1 MDNTLNTL
9 NDYSEGFASF
19 LEGMRLFNSSRIAVN
34 KLSELIEL
42 GLVVFLKIPGA
53 KRASFFR
60 INEDTF
66 DFELKMSV
74 PDDSDSLVMGNHD
87 KLVEEGIIGEAI
99 SSSNIAQFTLDDEEF
114 IYVAPLITQ
123 TGIIGIVE
131 VYSTIYRKEEFN
143 DIEISIVKLATA
155 FSGFFASA
163 LNEFMLKEKDHDIKE
178 LVDQIVASRTIS
190 LAKKQQE
197 IGSKLESLKWNLSM
211 SIPHEVRTP
220 LNQIIGFANYLNS
233 FVKAEYSESADLLEI
248 IGDIQSSAVR
258 LKRLFENYLYF
269 ANLTMVATN
278 IDELRKVSEKVTLY
292 AESIIFE
299 YANIIAD
306 KYDRTADININLVES
321 ALKISEDYLIK
332 IIEEIIDNALKYS
345 EPGTEVN
352 INSIFDDSY
361 YYLTITDQG
370 RGMTEH
376 QIKGIDAYMQFDRDQ
391 YEQQGSGLGLAIVSR
406 IMDLQ
411 NGELHILSVPNECT
425 EVTLKIPIAK
435 NDISDYL

>member
-1 MDNTLNTL
+1 MNTLH
-9 NDYSEGFASF
+9 DYSEGFANF
-19 LEGMRLFNSSRIAVN
+19 LEGMRLFSSSRIAVN

-53 KRASFFR
+53 KRTSFFR

-74 PDDSDSLVMGNHD
+74 PDDSDSLVRANHD
-87 KLVEEGIIGEAI
+87 ILVDEGIVGEAI
-99 SSSNIAQFTLDDEEF
+99 SSSNITQLKLNDDEYIF
-114 IYVAPLITQ
+114 VAPLITQ

-131 VYSTIYRKEEFN
+131 VYSSVYKQEEFN
-143 DIEISIVKLATA
+143 DIEISIIKLATV

-190 LAKKQQE
+190 LAKKHQE
-197 IGSKLESLKWNLSM
+197 MGSKLESLKWNLSM

-220 LNQIIGFANYLNS
+220 LNQIIGFANYLTS
-233 FVKAEYSESADLLEI
+233 FVKSEYTETEDLLEI

-278 IDELRKVSEKVTLY
+278 IDELRKVSEKVTLN
-292 AESIIFE
+292 AESTIFE
-299 YANIIAD
+299 YARIIAER
-306 KYDRTADININLVES
+306 YDRSNDLKINLVES
-321 ALKISEDYLIK
+321 ALRIAEDYLIK
-332 IIEEIIDNALKYS
+332 TIEEIMDNALKYS
-345 EPGTEVN
+345 EPGTE
-352 INSIFDDSY
+352 ICISSIFDDSY
-361 YYLTITDQG
+361 YYLTITDHG
-370 RGMTEH
+370 RGMTEQ
-376 QIKGIDAYMQFDRDQ
+376 QINGVDAYMQFDRDQ
-391 YEQQGSGLGLAIVSR
+391 YEQQGSGLGLAIICR

-411 NGELHILSVPNECT
+411 NGEIAIKSVQNEFT
-425 EVTLKIPIAK
+425 RVTVKIPTAK
-435 NDISDYL
+435 NDISDYI

>member
-1 MDNTLNTL
+1 MNNTMNTL
-9 NDYSEGFASF
+9 NDYSEGFANF
-19 LEGMRLFNSSRIAVN
+19 LEGMRLFTSSRIAVN

-74 PDDSDSLVMGNHD
+74 PNDSDLLVIANHD

-99 SSSNIAQFTLDDEEF
+99 SSSNIALFKLDDEEY
-114 IYVAPLITQ
+114 IYVTPLITQ
-123 TGIIGIVE
+123 AGIIGIVE
-131 VYSTIYRKEEFN
+131 VYSSVYRKEEFN

-163 LNEFMLKEKDHDIKE
+163 LNEYMLKEKDHDIKE

-220 LNQIIGFANYLNS
+220 LNQIIGFANYLIS
-233 FVKAEYSESADLLEI
+233 FVKSEYSESADLLEI

-269 ANLTMVATN
+269 ANLTVVATN

-292 AESIIFE
+292 AESAIFE
-299 YANIIAD
+299 YASTIAS
-306 KYDRTADININLVES
+306 KYERSNDININLVES
-321 ALKISEDYLIK
+321 ALRIAEDYLIK
-332 IIEEIIDNALKYS
+332 IIEEIMDNALKYS
-345 EPGTEVN
+345 EPGTE
-352 INSIFDDSY
+352 ISISSIFDDSY
-361 YYLTITDQG
+361 YYLTITNQG
-370 RGMTEH
+370 RGMTEE
-376 QIKGIDAYMQFDRDQ
+376 QINGIDAYMQFDRDQ

-411 NGELHILSVPNECT
+411 NGELLIKSVQNEFT

-435 NDISDYL
+435 NDISDFI